1 MNYKNGREVLP
12 PSLLKELQKYIEGEL
27 IYIPKKSN
35 ERVGWGVNS
44 GTRQMIETRNEE
56 IFTLHCQGHT
66 IEYLKQAFH
75 LSQDSIRKVIFKK
88 RAERCADEAD
98 QKFPAR
104 Q

>member
-1 MNYKNGREVLP
+1 MNYRNGRDVLP
-12 PSLLKELQKYIEGEL
+12 PSLLKELQKHIEGEL

-44 GTRQMIETRNEE
+44 GTRQMIESRNEE
-56 IFTLHCQGHT
+56 IFSLHCQGHT
-66 IEYLKQAFH
+66 IEHLKQAFH

-88 RAERCADEAD
+88 RAEHSADVSEV
-98 QKFPAR
+98 KMSAR